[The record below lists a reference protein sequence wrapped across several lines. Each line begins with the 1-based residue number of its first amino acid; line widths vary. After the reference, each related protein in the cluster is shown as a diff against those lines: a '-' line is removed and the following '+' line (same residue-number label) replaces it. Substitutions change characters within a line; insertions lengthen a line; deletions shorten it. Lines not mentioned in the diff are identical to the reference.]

1 MRELNTRYVL
11 ATDLKKSPREFWE
24 KWEVEDL
31 PKIILKV
38 VELT

>member
-1 MRELNTRYVL
+1 MRQSNTRYIL
-11 ATDLKKSPREFWE
+11 AQDLKKSPREFWE

-31 PKIILKV
+31 PKIFKKV